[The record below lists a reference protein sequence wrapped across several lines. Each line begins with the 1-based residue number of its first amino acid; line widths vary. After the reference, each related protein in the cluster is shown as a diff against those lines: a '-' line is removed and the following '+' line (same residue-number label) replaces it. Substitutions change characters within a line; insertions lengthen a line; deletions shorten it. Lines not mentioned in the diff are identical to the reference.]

1 MEQMTLS
8 IPGMWAD
15 HHVLAVR
22 EVLGAIPGL
31 SEIEAS
37 AAQKAVRLSYDPALV
52 GPERITQALRDAG
65 YDPAEESEFPAAL
78 PNKEP
83 GSPWFIQGLRVTQ
96 TNRLDLEMS
105 GDFRKY

>member
-22 EVLGAIPGL
+22 EILAAIPGL
-31 SEIEAS
+31 SDVQAS
-37 AAQKAVRLSYDPALV
+37 AAQKTVRLSYDPALV
-52 GPERITQALRDAG
+52 GPERIAQALRDAG
-65 YDPAEESEFPAAL
+65 YDLAEQAEFPSPLA
-78 PNKEP
+78 NKEP
-83 GSPWFIQGLRVTQ
+83 GSPWFTQGLRVTQ